1 MVSGGYTG
9 PEHHTGIIMDTGTG
23 EGVSWPAGDCTHKS
37 LDFFLRAAAAS
48 VE

>member
-23 EGVSWPAGDCTHKS
+23 EGVSWPAGDCTHQS